1 MDTSYVSMSRYAR
14 TLLELV
20 TRSQKTLNQT
30 ISVLAKTEGMSLL
43 NTSHNCCHYSSLLGS
58 YAGNLTYRYH
68 NDSSPSFV
76 VIIEYIKLTL
86 YCC

>member
-1 MDTSYVSMSRYAR
+1 VGMSHYAR
-14 TLLELV
+14 TLLELL

-30 ISVLAKTEGMSLL
+30 ISVRAKNEGRNLP
-43 NTSHNCCHYSSLLGS
+43 NTSQNSYHSTGLLGS
-58 YAGNLTYRYH
+58 YTVNLTYRYH
-68 NDSSPSFV
+68 HDSSPSFG